1 VAQSSKKVKRS
12 LINFLLAGVPL
23 KFIEF
28 IRIKNIPLPM
38 DAALQN
44 VTKIAPLK
52 KQRFILIGSLLLLF
66 TLFSACNHHAKKYP
80 QGRHNTKTQPP
91 LVEQQLL
98 STIKSA
104 EGLGKGNPLLLSSLY
119 SLADFYQDRKEYDK
133 AAEQYQ
139 RALHIK
145 EEMSGPDHPDIAAIL
160 QRYARLLQE
169 ANRPTEAANLMA
181 RANAILAHSS
191 PPLVSQ

>member
-1 VAQSSKKVKRS
+1 
-12 LINFLLAGVPL
+12 
-23 KFIEF
+23 
-28 IRIKNIPLPM
+28 M
-38 DAALQN
+38 
-44 VTKIAPLK
+44 
-52 KQRFILIGSLLLLF
+52 LLLF
-66 TLFSACNHHAKKYP
+66 TLFSACNHHP
-80 QGRHNTKTQPP
+80 QGPHSSKAQPP

-98 STIKSA
+98 STIQNA

-119 SLADFYQDRKEYDK
+119 SLADFYQNRKEYDK

-145 EEMSGPDHPDIAAIL
+145 EETTGPNHPDVAAIL

-181 RANAILAHSS
+181 RADAILAHSS
-191 PPLVSQ
+191 APSVNQ

>member
-44 VTKIAPLK
+44 VPKICLK

-80 QGRHNTKTQPP
+80 QGRHNTKTQPSQ
-91 LVEQQLL
+91 VEQQLL
-98 STIKSA
+98 STINNA
-104 EGLGKGNPLLLSSLY
+104 EGLGRGNPLLLSSLY

-181 RANAILAHSS
+181 RANAILADSS